1 MPAGQ
6 DRVAPPDMKPVSENN
21 LAARLDQLNE
31 RIARACRA
39 SGRSPEAITLIGISK
54 TKPAED
60 VAAAHALG
68 LKNFGENYLQEAIGK
83 INALEGLLGTEITN
97 TLDGFST
104 EQLKEVGSLLTEE
117 SLFSIKN
124 DDVQIKQTRIDKL
137 RNTLKRK
144 ETTLNNF
151 DFESIEVSEVKEETP
166 EEYLTK
172 PVQTANLLEFSDEEP
187 YIYDQKQIGFYFT
200 RNLKTTA
207 LLLVLSIVIYNSFS
221 IFWDSLI
228 IFLDNLL

>member
-1 MPAGQ
+1 MNNFQIEFKRLKADRGLSNKQIASFTGVKVKDVKQWEAGTSFPT
-6 DRVAPPDMKPVSENN
+6 DIK
-21 LAARLDQLNE
+21 
-31 RIARACRA
+31 I
-39 SGRSPEAITLIGISK
+39 
-54 TKPAED
+54 
-60 VAAAHALG
+60 
-68 LKNFGENYLQEAIGK
+68 
-83 INALEGLLGTEITN
+83 INALEGLLGTEITQ

-137 RNTLKRK
+137 RNTFQRK
-144 ETTLNNF
+144 ESTLNDF
-151 DFESIEVSEVKEETP
+151 DYESVEVSEVKEETL

-172 PVQTANLLEFSDEEP
+172 PVQTTNLLEFSDEEP

-207 LLLVLSIVIYNSFS
+207 LLLVLCIIIYNSFS
-221 IFWDSLI
+221 LFWDSLKT
-228 IFLDNLL
+228 FLDNLL

>member
-1 MPAGQ
+1 MNNFQIEFKRLKADRGLSNKQIASFTGVKVKDVKQWEAGTSFPT
-6 DRVAPPDMKPVSENN
+6 DIK
-21 LAARLDQLNE
+21 
-31 RIARACRA
+31 I
-39 SGRSPEAITLIGISK
+39 
-54 TKPAED
+54 
-60 VAAAHALG
+60 
-68 LKNFGENYLQEAIGK
+68 

-144 ETTLNNF
+144 ETTLNDF
-151 DFESIEVSEVKEETP
+151 DFESIEVSELKEETP

-221 IFWDSLI
+221 IFWDSLK

>member
-1 MPAGQ
+1 MNNFQIEFKRLKADRGLSNKQIASFTGVKVKEVKQWEAGTSFPT
-6 DRVAPPDMKPVSENN
+6 DIK
-21 LAARLDQLNE
+21 
-31 RIARACRA
+31 I
-39 SGRSPEAITLIGISK
+39 
-54 TKPAED
+54 
-60 VAAAHALG
+60 
-68 LKNFGENYLQEAIGK
+68 

-144 ETTLNNF
+144 ETTLNDF
-151 DFESIEVSEVKEETP
+151 DYESIEVSEVKEETP
-166 EEYLTK
+166 EEYLIK

-207 LLLVLSIVIYNSFS
+207 LLLVLIIVIYNSFS

-228 IFLDNLL
+228 TFLDNLL

>member
-1 MPAGQ
+1 MNNFQIEFKRLKADRGLSNKQIASFTGVKVKEVKQWEAGTSFPT
-6 DRVAPPDMKPVSENN
+6 DIK
-21 LAARLDQLNE
+21 
-31 RIARACRA
+31 I
-39 SGRSPEAITLIGISK
+39 
-54 TKPAED
+54 
-60 VAAAHALG
+60 
-68 LKNFGENYLQEAIGK
+68 

-137 RNTLKRK
+137 RNTFQRK
-144 ETTLNNF
+144 ESTLNDF
-151 DFESIEVSEVKEETP
+151 DYESVEVSEVKEETL

-172 PVQTANLLEFSDEEP
+172 PVQTTNLLEFSDEEP

-207 LLLVLSIVIYNSFS
+207 LLLVLCIVIYNSFS
-221 IFWDSLI
+221 LFWDSLKT
-228 IFLDNLL
+228 FLDNLL

>member
-1 MPAGQ
+1 MNNFQIEFKRLKADRGLSNKQIASFTGVKVKDVKQWEAGTSFPT
-6 DRVAPPDMKPVSENN
+6 DIK
-21 LAARLDQLNE
+21 
-31 RIARACRA
+31 I
-39 SGRSPEAITLIGISK
+39 
-54 TKPAED
+54 
-60 VAAAHALG
+60 
-68 LKNFGENYLQEAIGK
+68 

-144 ETTLNNF
+144 ETTLNDF
-151 DFESIEVSEVKEETP
+151 DYESIEVSEVKEETP
-166 EEYLTK
+166 EEYLIK

-207 LLLVLSIVIYNSFS
+207 LLLVLIIVIYNSFS

-228 IFLDNLL
+228 TFLDNLL

>member
-1 MPAGQ
+1 VIMTRTFSKIYGLAGL
-6 DRVAPPDMKPVSENN
+6 RV
-21 LAARLDQLNE
+21 
-31 RIARACRA
+31 
-39 SGRSPEAITLIGISK
+39 GWGYGSK
-54 TKPAED
+54 K
-60 VAAAHALG
+60 
-68 LKNFGENYLQEAIGK
+68 I
-83 INALEGLLGTEITN
+83 INALEGLLGTEITQ

-137 RNTLKRK
+137 RNTFQRK
-144 ETTLNNF
+144 ESTLNDF
-151 DFESIEVSEVKEETP
+151 DYESVEVSEVKEETL

-172 PVQTANLLEFSDEEP
+172 PVQTTNLLEFSDEEP

-207 LLLVLSIVIYNSFS
+207 LLLVLCIVIYNSFS
-221 IFWDSLI
+221 LFWDSLRT
-228 IFLDNLL
+228 FLDNLL

>member
-1 MPAGQ
+1 MNNFQIEFKRLKADRGLSNKQIASFTGVKVKDVKQWEAGTSFPM
-6 DRVAPPDMKPVSENN
+6 DKK
-21 LAARLDQLNE
+21 
-31 RIARACRA
+31 I
-39 SGRSPEAITLIGISK
+39 
-54 TKPAED
+54 
-60 VAAAHALG
+60 
-68 LKNFGENYLQEAIGK
+68 
-83 INALEGLLGTEITN
+83 INALEGLLGTEITQ

-137 RNTLKRK
+137 RNTFQRK
-144 ETTLNNF
+144 ESTLNDF
-151 DFESIEVSEVKEETP
+151 DYESVEVSEVKEETL

-172 PVQTANLLEFSDEEP
+172 PVQTTNLLEFSDEEP

-207 LLLVLSIVIYNSFS
+207 LLLVLCIVIYNSFS
-221 IFWDSLI
+221 LFWDSLRT
-228 IFLDNLL
+228 FVDNLL

>member
-1 MPAGQ
+1 MNNFQIEFKRLKADRGLSNKQIASFTGVKVKDVKQWEAGTSFPT
-6 DRVAPPDMKPVSENN
+6 DIK
-21 LAARLDQLNE
+21 
-31 RIARACRA
+31 I
-39 SGRSPEAITLIGISK
+39 
-54 TKPAED
+54 
-60 VAAAHALG
+60 
-68 LKNFGENYLQEAIGK
+68 

-144 ETTLNNF
+144 ETIINDF

-166 EEYLTK
+166 EEYLIK
-172 PVQTANLLEFSDEEP
+172 PVQTANLPEFSDEEP

-207 LLLVLSIVIYNSFS
+207 FLLVLIIVIYNSFF

-228 IFLDNLL
+228 TFLDNLL

>member
-1 MPAGQ
+1 MNNFQIEFKRLKADRGLSNKQIASFTGVKVKDVKQWEAGTSFPT
-6 DRVAPPDMKPVSENN
+6 DIK
-21 LAARLDQLNE
+21 
-31 RIARACRA
+31 I
-39 SGRSPEAITLIGISK
+39 
-54 TKPAED
+54 
-60 VAAAHALG
+60 
-68 LKNFGENYLQEAIGK
+68 

-144 ETTLNNF
+144 ETTLNDF
-151 DFESIEVSEVKEETP
+151 DYESIEVSEVKEETP
-166 EEYLTK
+166 EEYLIK
-172 PVQTANLLEFSDEEP
+172 PVQTADLLEFSDEEP

-228 IFLDNLL
+228 TFLDNLL

>member
-1 MPAGQ
+1 MNNFQIEFKRLKADRGLSNKQIASFTGVKVKDVKQWEAGTSFPM
-6 DRVAPPDMKPVSENN
+6 DKK
-21 LAARLDQLNE
+21 
-31 RIARACRA
+31 I
-39 SGRSPEAITLIGISK
+39 
-54 TKPAED
+54 
-60 VAAAHALG
+60 
-68 LKNFGENYLQEAIGK
+68 
-83 INALEGLLGTEITN
+83 INALEGLLGTEITQ

-137 RNTLKRK
+137 RNTFQRK
-144 ETTLNNF
+144 ESTLNDF
-151 DFESIEVSEVKEETP
+151 DYESVEVSEVKEETL

-172 PVQTANLLEFSDEEP
+172 PVQTTNLLEFSDEEP

-207 LLLVLSIVIYNSFS
+207 LLLVLCIVIYNSFS
-221 IFWDSLI
+221 LFWDSLRTL
-228 IFLDNLL
+228 LDNLL